1 MARTEARISV
11 AIWDDEEFLA
21 LSPLA
26 QRTFM
31 FLLSQRDLSYVGV
44 LPLRERRWAYTA
56 AGLDT
61 DALRDSLE
69 ELDNA
74 RFVVVDDYA
83 EELLIRSFIR
93 RDEVYRQPQLIRSAR
108 DALAMVASCRIRA
121 VLADELRRIAS
132 LDGLHAVSREVVEEM
147 LAKVEQAA
155 ARVSTNGADP
165 ARTLTGTLRAGSND
179 HGQDLQ
185 GKEGNHLGLPSPSP
199 DPLPPDS
206 QKAPSEPSSRATRSA
221 TRRGTRI
228 PDDFAV
234 TPAMVEWAQENT
246 PNVDGRR
253 ETEKFIN
260 YWRAK
265 SGKDATKLDWK
276 ATWRNWMLNAAERQ
290 PGNGARASPSRHQPR
305 LNNPNANWNE
315 GL

>member
-44 LPLRERRWAYTA
+44 LPLRERRWASKA
-56 AGLDT
+56 AGLTADE
-61 DALRDSLE
+61 LRDNLE
-69 ELDNA
+69 ELDAA
-74 RFVVVDDYA
+74 RFVVLDDDT

-93 RDEVYRQPQLIRSAR
+93 GDEVYRQPQLIRSAR
-108 DALAMVASCRIRA
+108 DALSMVTSPRVHAA
-121 VLADELRRIAS
+121 LAEELRRIAS
-132 LDGLHAVSREVVEEM
+132 LDGLHAVSQEVIEEM

-155 ARVSTNGADP
+155 SRVSANGAHP
-165 ARTLTGTLRAGSND
+165 ARTLRAPSND

-185 GKEGNHLGLPSPSP
+185 GKEEGNHLGLSSPSP
-199 DPLPPDS
+199 VPLAPAPP
-206 QKAPSEPSSRATRSA
+206 KTPSESSGRATRVSS

-228 PDDFAV
+228 PDDFTV
-234 TPAMVEWAQENT
+234 TPSMVEWATVNT
-246 PNVDGRR
+246 PTVDGRR

-265 SGKDATKLDWK
+265 SGKDATKLDWT

-290 PGNGARASPSRHQPR
+290 PSNGARASPGRHQPR
-305 LNNPNANWNE
+305 LNDPSADYTE
-315 GL
+315 DL